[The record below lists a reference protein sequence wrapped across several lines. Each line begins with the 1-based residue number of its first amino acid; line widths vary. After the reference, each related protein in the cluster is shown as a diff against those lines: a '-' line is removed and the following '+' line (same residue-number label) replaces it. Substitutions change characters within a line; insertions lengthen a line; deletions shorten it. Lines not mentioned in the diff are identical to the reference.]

1 MTPAAKPNA
10 QRLSEGLSW
19 LAVAAHA
26 SGWPELRANDEAEV
40 KQALRDGLDAVAQLR
55 RIAAGDAAAVAR
67 HERAKPHVEE
77 LRRLL
82 ASPGLD
88 DGIHAA
94 AREIVA
100 ALGLVAPGAD

>member
-55 RIAAGDAAAVAR
+55 R
-67 HERAKPHVEE
+67 
-77 LRRLL
+77 LL